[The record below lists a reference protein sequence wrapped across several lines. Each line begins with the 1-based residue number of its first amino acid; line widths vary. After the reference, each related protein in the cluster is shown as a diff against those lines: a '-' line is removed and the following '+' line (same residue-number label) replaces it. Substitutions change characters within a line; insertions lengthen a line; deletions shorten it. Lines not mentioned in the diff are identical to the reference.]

1 MVTDKER
8 DARRVLEEAR
18 SLLEHKPEAY
28 VARPRLLGDE
38 DPLEPEP
45 EPEELE
51 PPRRLDTEPRSAPA
65 DPWANWER
73 WVSVRIAAALEV
85 ERERTAE
92 VVALALGETVADE
105 RQAAAQTWRDQVRG
119 LRADLARTEA
129 VLEQLRRLVEIERHK
144 VLDLPAL
151 PLSRRDIN

>member
-1 MVTDKER
+1 MIRSSPRTSPTSSS
-8 DARRVLEEAR
+8 RRGGWTRAIGAAGR
-18 SLLEHKPEAY
+18 SVGRIGRNGFGP
-28 VARPRLLGDE
+28 
-38 DPLEPEP
+38 
-45 EPEELE
+45 
-51 PPRRLDTEPRSAPA
+51 
-65 DPWANWER
+65 
-73 WVSVRIAAALEV
+73 IAAALEV

-92 VVALALGETVADE
+92 VVAQALAEVVADE
-105 RQAAAQTWRDQVRG
+105 REAAAQTWRDQVRG